1 MYGGRAL
8 YNLNRLLTLLKQK
21 ELNLKTFSEGV
32 IKMNIQAKALKKF
45 QRKIGREFVNV

>member
-1 MYGGRAL
+1 M
-8 YNLNRLLTLLKQK
+8 NRLLTLLKQK